1 MIIKPHTSEKTMGHR
16 RNKNGNNYFELSEWK
31 YNISKFVD
39 VTQDIFFR
47 EIYEYN
53 HMYLKEKLKISN
65 LSI

>member
-53 HMYLKEKLKISN
+53 NMY
-65 LSI
+65 